1 MGKGDVV
8 HVYNGMLFSHKK
20 NEIMPLAAT
29 WMELEVI
36 VLSEVSQRKQIPP
49 YHLYMESE
57 INDTNELIYVVAKEE
72 ERWGK
77 DGLGG

>member
-1 MGKGDVV
+1 
-8 HVYNGMLFSHKK
+8 
-20 NEIMPLAAT
+20 
-29 WMELEVI
+29 
-36 VLSEVSQRKQIPP
+36 
-49 YHLYMESE
+49 MESE